1 MEMAQSNVKS
11 LQISAKIIR
20 ADGTVENLGTIQY
33 WSQNSFKR
41 LLWRIKK
48 WLQY

>member
-1 MEMAQSNVKS
+1 MEMAQGNVKS

-20 ADGTVENLGTIQY
+20 ADGTVENQGTIQY
-33 WSQNSFKR
+33 WSQNPFKR
-41 LLWRIKK
+41 FLWKIKK